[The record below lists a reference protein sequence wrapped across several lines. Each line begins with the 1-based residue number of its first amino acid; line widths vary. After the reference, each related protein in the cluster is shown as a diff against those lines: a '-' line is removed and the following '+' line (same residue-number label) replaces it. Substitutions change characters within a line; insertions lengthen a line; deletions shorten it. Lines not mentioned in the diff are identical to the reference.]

1 MPVRIQLHSDVFWQ
15 VALLRLKFEAEMLE
29 NESKARTRSEE
40 LSRRLA
46 AETQSSEQKIA
57 ETAALQSKLLLAES
71 QLTENA
77 QSESLF
83 A

>member
-1 MPVRIQLHSDVFWQ
+1 MPVRIQLHYDVFWQ
-15 VALLRLKFEAEMLE
+15 VAQLRLKFEAEMLE
-29 NESKARTRSEE
+29 NESKARTRFEE

-77 QSESLF
+77 QSEGLF